1 MFDDYDDRLRKNE
14 AYFGRSTLD
23 GDGNKV
29 IEVYGKDVD
38 DDRRFREEPISED
51 KLATWLDKYDSETLR
66 PMLRVFVCAPEQ
78 HKSDAEVIALP
89 FSCATLQAIRQK
101 WSLPSEFLRMLLS
114 TMPIKA
120 KFSVERAEAPSEGIM
135 LRGGRSKDWN
145 YCVATTKCPTTGI
158 VNCFVH
164 GLQADEIVAM
174 KRCLRESKD
183 FAHHAMLLPLILVEW
198 KIHHFAVLLERRSQ
212 YLASVEK
219 DTGLIHGAADDPNAN
234 LSPQERIKRLEDI
247 DFGHITQKLTGLLG
261 TLYFCGL
268 TFQGGLNSLELIEEV
283 SKTSQELPDCFVR
296 RITYLKGLI
305 AGAEDSKRLLEARAQ
320 AQVDTV
326 NSLISQRH
334 AEAALNESYVMRIM
348 AIVTLIF
355 LPATAVATMFS
366 TSFWNWMPAHEA
378 KKDDNVVSPWIWI
391 YFLCSVVL
399 SLAVYLFT
407 YIMHRR
413 KRERRNRR
421 LGSNRRDGTTPSKR
435 LRTLSTKDF
444 DSIV

>member
-1 MFDDYDDRLRKNE
+1 
-14 AYFGRSTLD
+14 
-23 GDGNKV
+23 
-29 IEVYGKDVD
+29 
-38 DDRRFREEPISED
+38 
-51 KLATWLDKYDSETLR
+51 
-66 PMLRVFVCAPEQ
+66 
-78 HKSDAEVIALP
+78 
-89 FSCATLQAIRQK
+89 
-101 WSLPSEFLRMLLS
+101 
-114 TMPIKA
+114 
-120 KFSVERAEAPSEGIM
+120 M

-174 KRCLRESKD
+174 KRCLRESQD

-198 KIHHFAVLLERRSQ
+198 KLHHFAVLLELRSQ

-234 LSPQERIKRLEDI
+234 LTPQERTKRLETI
-247 DFGHITQKLTGLLG
+247 DFGNITQKLTGLLG

-283 SKTSQELPDCFVR
+283 SKNCQELPDCFVR

-348 AIVTLIF
+348 AVVTLIF

-378 KKDDNVVSPWIWI
+378 KKDDNFVSPWIWI
-391 YFLCSVVL
+391 YFLCSIIL
-399 SLAVYLFT
+399 SLAVYLLT
-407 YIMHRR
+407 YVMHRR

-421 LGSNRRDGTTPSKR
+421 LGSNRRSVARPDKR
-435 LRTLSTKDF
+435 LRTLSTKVL
-444 DSIV
+444 DSNV